1 MVKKYS
7 GEYVTVIM
15 NRSTNIEAA
24 TPVMKRVFYGWWV
37 VLACSLISFYVA
49 GAIFFGFTAFFEPI
63 AEEFAWSYTQISFA
77 VSLRGLEM
85 GIFAPFVGFM
95 VDRFGPRKVL
105 FWGTIMV
112 GIGLISLSFTQSLTM
127 FYGSILLLAFG
138 AGGCTSV
145 VTMTAV
151 VNWFRKKAGIALG
164 VAGSGIGA
172 GGLMLLL
179 IVYLIDLYQWRTT
192 LIILGL
198 GMWAIGIPL
207 SMIVRNRPEH
217 YGYLLDG
224 EAQSISGQSR
234 KIQDKGVEVGL
245 KEALK
250 MRTFLYLNLVEALR
264 MMTLMAVFTHVMPYL
279 SSVGMQR
286 SSASL
291 VAGAIPL
298 LSIIGRFGF
307 GWLGDFYDKKHV
319 MSLTLGL
326 IILGILAFSFVHVRW
341 VIIPFLI
348 LFPLGH
354 GGSMV
359 LRGSILREYFG
370 RNSFG
375 KMIGIIMGSAS
386 IGGIVGP
393 TLAGWSYDTWG
404 SYQLIWYVF
413 MGLLIIAFTLTLKM
427 EPVTV
432 ENMKR

>member
-1 MVKKYS
+1 MTK
-7 GEYVTVIM
+7 T
-15 NRSTNIEAA
+15 
-24 TPVMKRVFYGWWV
+24 VFYGWWV

-49 GAIFFGFTAFFEPI
+49 GSIFFGFTAFFEPI
-63 AEEFAWSYTQISFA
+63 AEEFSWSYTQISFA

-85 GIFAPFVGFM
+85 GIFAPIVGFL
-95 VDRFGPRKVL
+95 VDRFGPRKVI
-105 FWGTIMV
+105 FSGTIMV
-112 GIGLISLSFTQSLTM
+112 GIGLLSLSFTQSLAM
-127 FYGSILLLAFG
+127 FYGAILLLAFG

-151 VNWFRKKAGIALG
+151 VNWFHKKAGIALG

-172 GGLMLLL
+172 SGLMVLL
-179 IVYLIDLYQWRTT
+179 IVYLIDNFDWRTT
-192 LIILGL
+192 LIILAL

-207 SMIVRNRPEH
+207 ALIIRNKPED
-217 YGYLLDG
+217 YGYLPDG
-224 EAQSISGQSR
+224 QTQAVSVQNHEVQEKS
-234 KIQDKGVEVGL
+234 VEVSL
-245 KEALK
+245 KQALK
-250 MRTFLYLNLVEALR
+250 QKTFLYLNLVEALR

-286 SSASL
+286 ASASII
-291 VAGAIPL
+291 AGAIPV

-307 GWLGDFYDKKHV
+307 GWLGDYYDKKHV
-319 MSLTLGL
+319 MMLTLGL
-326 IILGILAFSFVHVRW
+326 IILGILTFSFMHMRW
-341 VIIPFLI
+341 MIIPFLL

-375 KMIGIIMGSAS
+375 KMIGIIMGSSS

-404 SYQLIWYVF
+404 SYQHIWYVF
-413 MGLLIIAFTLTLKM
+413 AGLLIIAFIFTFGLKR
-427 EPVTV
+427 VV
-432 ENMKR
+432 E